1 MPDLTVLPDMAVVVA
16 EVNGLRAERGLGPI
30 ERLPKGARK
39 RATACP
45 IARAL
50 SNGSRVDV
58 GSGAWAVEGAWA
70 VDGQWYRL
78 PEPLAWFV
86 LAFDD
91 GAYPDLVA

>member
-30 ERLPKGARK
+30 DRLPKGARK
-39 RATACP
+39 RSGECP
-45 IARAL
+45 MARAL
-50 SNGSRVDV
+50 RNGSPVHV
-58 GSGAWAVEGAWA
+58 GANAWS
-70 VDGQWYRL
+70 VDGRRWHHL

-91 GAYPDLVA
+91 GAYPELVA

>member
-16 EVNGLRAERGLGPI
+16 EVNGLRAERGLLPI
-30 ERLPKGARK
+30 ERLPKGARNS
-39 RATACP
+39 ATTCP

-50 SNGSRVDV
+50 SNGSPVAV
-58 GSGAWAVEGAWA
+58 GSGAWV